1 MLIRH
6 KLILSAAVSIVALV
20 TMFSL
25 QRYSSGVQQELSFVA
40 QGLIKLEKQ
49 VLSLRKDEKDFFSR
63 LDIAYLNK
71 HQKHANEIQSE
82 VKSLRD
88 TFESNAIPVYE
99 LDGFEQGVQF
109 YLDSFQNVVALQKE
123 IGLTPKM
130 GLYGAL
136 RKAVHN
142 VETLVKEYKQPDL
155 MVIMLQLRRNE
166 KDFMLRRNMSYVDK
180 FNGNIDKF
188 QQGLI
193 NSDIDSS
200 AQDKLSAL
208 VSSYQKNFALLV
220 SKDQTLG
227 LTHNDGQMGKL
238 REAIASANSS
248 LVTLKKQSLTAIAD
262 SEQSS
267 ITLSFV
273 LFSIITIILI
283 GFTVFII
290 RSIMEPVTRLTMV
303 ISQIERNK
311 DLTIRCDANADDE
324 ISQVA
329 KHFNTMLDSFQRLIE
344 EVIES
349 VESMTHSC
357 SELSLNAIKASE
369 GVGQQLNETDMVA
382 TAVTEMG
389 ATIDEI
395 AKNTELAAER
405 AGNTYNNALKGQSGV
420 EQTIDKIQCL
430 VQQLNSSSKVVGELE
445 KDSKT
450 IGTVLD
456 VIRGIAEQTNL
467 LALNAAIEAARAGEQ
482 GRGFAVV
489 ADEVRS
495 LAMRTQ
501 ESTEEIARII
511 ETLQART
518 RSIVELMTATE
529 KQGGESAEQAA
540 SAGSLLQQINLDVTN
555 IMDMSTQIATAIEEQ
570 SMVASEVNKNVVI
583 IRDIAQ
589 ESAATADENA
599 RSSEEVKSRADLL
612 YRAVSLF
619 KI

>member
-25 QRYSSGVQQELSFVA
+25 QRYSSGVQQELSLVA

-589 ESAATADENA
+589 ESATTADENA

-612 YRAVSLF
+612 HRAVSLF

>member
-589 ESAATADENA
+589 ESATTADENA

-612 YRAVSLF
+612 HRAVSLF